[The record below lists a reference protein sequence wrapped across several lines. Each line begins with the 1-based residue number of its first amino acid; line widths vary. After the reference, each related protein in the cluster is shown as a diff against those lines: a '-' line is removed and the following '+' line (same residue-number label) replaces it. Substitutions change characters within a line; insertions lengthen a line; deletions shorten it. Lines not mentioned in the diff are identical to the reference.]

1 MEGTGRGW
9 TFRLIVSGCLLITVW
24 FHVDHLGKHKECG
37 KCVCVCVCVC
47 FTSPEF
53 YLGNQKWEESV
64 VGILKDP
71 TRPREEK
78 NSPFSSS
85 APLRS

>member
-1 MEGTGRGW
+1 MDFSVNSFW
-9 TFRLIVSGCLLITVW
+9 VPPNYRLVPCGSSGETQRMW
-24 FHVDHLGKHKECG
+24 K
-37 KCVCVCVCVC
+37 VCVCMC
-47 FTSPEF
+47 FTIPEF

-71 TRPREEK
+71 TSPREEK
-78 NSPFSSS
+78 NSPFSIS